1 MDTKPRLK
9 QLTPTISAVLLGET
23 FLGIVEKGQVYY
35 GEQEWLAFSHRSMEG
50 PVKSKRRDAVEH
62 LVLSLKH

>member
-1 MDTKPRLK
+1 MSEKPKIKRLT
-9 QLTPTISAVLLGET
+9 LAISAVFLGET